1 VSRPAIATMLAV
13 ILASASARSGE
24 SSGTGVKDK
33 DYREVV
39 VGLAVGDA
47 DSDLAPREA
56 FAEANRAYRAAA
68 QSAGE
73 ARKVL
78 YREAA
83 RRYAG
88 LARRH
93 PNGYVLY
100 NLGNARFRAGE
111 FGGAIAAYR
120 RAADFLP
127 RHAATRR
134 NLALARDTAPG
145 GRQGIVAEPHPAAA
159 AFFFWHYGLSLA
171 EAEKLAAFFFLAL
184 LGLLA
189 ARLFAGPPLRRR
201 LRPAAIA
208 CGALALAMA
217 LSSTAKL
224 AWSSEKDAVVVAS
237 EARVRSEPAG
247 RAVELFILREG
258 AEVRVLGRS
267 GAWSRVLAGADRR
280 GWVESETIE
289 RLAAEPRLPGRHAAT
304 RPKSR

>member
-1 VSRPAIATMLAV
+1 MSRPAIATMLAV
-13 ILASASARSGE
+13 IFAPAAARSGE
-24 SSGTGVKDK
+24 SPGGGAPISEDR
-33 DYREVV
+33 DYREAV

-68 QSAGE
+68 EATGE

-88 LARRH
+88 LARRRS
-93 PNGYVLY
+93 NGYVLY

-120 RAADFLP
+120 RAEDLLP

-145 GRQGIVAEPHPAAA
+145 GRQGIVTEPHPAAA

-171 EAEKLAAFFFLAL
+171 EAEKLAAVFLLAL
-184 LGLLA
+184 LGVLA
-189 ARLFAGPPLRRR
+189 ARLFVEPPLRRR

-217 LSSTAKL
+217 LSSSAKL
-224 AWSSEKDAVVVAS
+224 AWSSREDAVVVAR

-247 RAVELFILREG
+247 RAVELFTLREG
-258 AEVRVLGRS
+258 AELRVLGRS
-267 GAWSRVLAGADRR
+267 GGWTRVLAGADRR
-280 GWVESETIE
+280 GWVESETLE
-289 RLAAEPRLPGRHAAT
+289 ALAAEPRVG
-304 RPKSR
+304 KDGSG